1 MRPARLLCILLGSLV
16 AACGGGGGGSSAG
29 SGGGSVPSSCG
40 AGAQKGFVL
49 DVTREWYLFPET
61 LPDQVSTA
69 GFADAQE
76 LLEFLT
82 ATARAQGRDR
92 HFSYVTTR
100 QADSSFLQE
109 GQFIGLGF
117 RMRIE
122 GSRVFFLEAY
132 ESSPASE
139 AGIARG
145 GELLAI
151 DSGSGYV
158 SVASLLPN
166 DPSLSNALG
175 PAQEGV
181 ARGLRFTRP
190 GVAQPVEARLTKRVV
205 TIQPVPAD
213 GVTILTLPT
222 NPSIRVGYLNLRSY
236 ISTADAP
243 LRSAFSQFRAQGV
256 QYFIV
261 DQRYNGGGLISV
273 SDLIG
278 DLFGRNRST
287 SEVYSRLRFRAS
299 KSSQDVT
306 HLFQTQAESV
316 APVAIAFIGTAA
328 TASASELTINS
339 MRPWVNAAALIG
351 GNTYGKPVGQSA
363 FDLTGCDTR
372 LRLVTFRAANRDDQ
386 SDYYSGLAGTLP
398 TCNAADDLS
407 RAMSD
412 PTEPST
418 AAALYWLANGSC
430 PAAGAA
436 PAAQK
441 TLPDLEVRYPVPD
454 SPSPA
459 QIHLPGLY

>member
-1 MRPARLLCILLGSLV
+1 MIPHRLACLFLGALV
-16 AACGGGGGGSSAG
+16 AACGGGGGGDG
-29 SGGGSVPSSCG
+29 GGGSVPNACG
-40 AGAQKGFVL
+40 SGAEKNFVL

-61 LPDQVSTA
+61 LPPQVST
-69 GFADAQE
+69 GDFGTAQE
-76 LLEFLT
+76 LLDFMT

-92 HFSYVTTR
+92 YFSYVTTQ

-109 GQFIGLGF
+109 GQFIGFGF

-122 GSRVFFLEAY
+122 GSRVFFMEAY

-139 AGIARG
+139 AGIVRG

-158 SVASLLPN
+158 SVANLLPT
-166 DPSLSNALG
+166 DPNLSTALG

-181 ARGLRFTRP
+181 ARGLRFTKP
-190 GVAQPVEARLTKRVV
+190 GVAQPVEARLTKRVI
-205 TIQPVPAD
+205 TIQPIPSD
-213 GVTILTLPT
+213 GVAILTLPT
-222 NPSIRVGYLNLRSY
+222 NTSVRVGYLNLRSY
-236 ISTADAP
+236 ISTANAP
-243 LRSAFSQFRAQGV
+243 LRNAFDQFRAQGV

-273 SDLIG
+273 AELIG
-278 DLFGRNRST
+278 DLFGRNRS
-287 SEVYSRLRFRAS
+287 SADVYSRLRFRAS

-306 HLFQTQAESV
+306 HFFQAQAESV
-316 APVAIAFIGTAA
+316 APEAIAFIGTAA

-339 MRPWVNAAALIG
+339 MRPWVSAAALIG

-372 LRLVTFRAANRDDQ
+372 LRLVTFRSANRDDQ

-398 TCNAADDLS
+398 TCGAADDLS
-407 RAMSD
+407 RSMGD
-412 PTEPST
+412 PAEAST
-418 AAALYWLANGSC
+418 AAALYWLATGAC
-430 PAAGAA
+430 PATGGA

-441 TLPDLEVRYPVPD
+441 PLPGVEIRYPVPD
-454 SPSPA
+454 TPSPA